1 MYFMNPENYTQ
12 LLYVLCSILMTVAH
26 VLDLPQNFG
35 PKLIMIFVLALSII
49 RTFKQ
54 MRILE
59 PFAHIVEMLFRVTF
73 DLKYFIFFYFIIIVL
88 FSMLISVLGIG
99 NPKVEPLFAEAFDGA
114 YEDLSQRGDMPNAEY
129 HHIGLVIGHM
139 MDIIKVSVG
148 DFGIIDKS
156 MYTKEAS
163 TNTLFWVSWLIISII
178 SCIIFLNFIIAE
190 ASASYEKVSA
200 SIEETILRAKASLI
214 SEAEMMRPFILKY
227 NDKFPKY
234 IITRNVER

>member
-1 MYFMNPENYTQ
+1 M
-12 LLYVLCSILMTVAH
+12 CSILMTVMH
-26 VLDLPQNFG
+26 VINLPQKFES
-35 PKLIMIFVLALSII
+35 KLIMIFVLALSII

-99 NPKVEPLFAEAFDGA
+99 NPRVEPLFKKEFEGA
-114 YEDLSQRGDMPNAEY
+114 YEDLSARGDMPNAEY
-129 HHIGLVIGHM
+129 EHIGLPIGHM

-148 DFGIIDKS
+148 DFGLIDKS
-156 MYTKEAS
+156 MFTEESS
-163 TNTLFWVSWLIISII
+163 TNTLFWFSWLIISII

-200 SIEETILRAKASLI
+200 NIEQTILGAKASLI
-214 SEAEMMRPFILKY
+214 SEAEMMRPFVLKY

-234 IITRNVER
+234 IITRKVER